1 MYYALNF
8 VIYSTGVPMAKTAIL
23 VGIISMIMIQSV
35 SGASK
40 INYNQDH
47 IDNVTEARIE
57 QKYVSGNLLLKGR
70 ATNLADRDPSWAGQ
84 SDPYMEVVATSA
96 GGSEQKLKTPHRG
109 GTNNPR
115 WDDYLVFQVS
125 VWKKI
130 AVKIMDYDGSGWGSG
145 LSTDDLLC
153 PTKEIDLGSGGSASF
168 DCKPMPG
175 TVTVEWKFDR

>member
-8 VIYSTGVPMAKTAIL
+8 VIYSTGFPMAKTAIL

-47 IDNVTEARIE
+47 IENVTKSHIE
-57 QKYVSGNLLLKGR
+57 QNYVSGNLKVKGR
-70 ATNLADRDPSWAGQ
+70 ATNLADRDPAWAGQ
-84 SDPYMEVVATSA
+84 SDPYMEVVATDV
-96 GGSEQKLKTPHRG
+96 GGFERKLKTPHRG

-115 WDDYLVFQVS
+115 WDDYLVFPTKR
-125 VWKKI
+125 WKKI
-130 AVKIMDYDGSGWGSG
+130 AVKIMDYDGSWGIG
-145 LSTDDLLC
+145 INHDDLLC
-153 PTKEIDLGSGGSASF
+153 RTKEIDLGSGSSASF